1 MGQPVRILHILG
13 NTQLGGAESR
23 IMDLYRHMDRSVV
36 QFDFV
41 VHSKEEGYFNEEI
54 RKLGGRIFRVP
65 RFRVLNYFSYCRAWK
80 KLLQEHRDADG
91 RSEFHMIQ
99 GHMTSTAAIYLP
111 IARKCGIETTIAHA
125 RSAGVDKG
133 LKGILTRFLRRNL
146 SKKADYLFTCSELAG
161 ISVFGKKAVE
171 QGRTRFLPNA
181 IDCQKFAPDPLV
193 REKIRRE
200 LGIENCYVIG
210 HVGRFHYAKNHE
222 YLLRVFAELVKRKTR
237 DYVLLLL
244 GEGSGMEDIRI
255 LSRELGIGDK
265 VYFLGNKSNVN
276 DYYQAMDYFV
286 YPSRF
291 EGMPGTIV
299 EAQTAGLRCLMSD
312 TICKEVIATELVTT
326 RSISEDPG
334 LWADEIEQHLQYQ
347 RSSRVDEMK
356 ELGFDVHGQAVL
368 MTDFYT
374 KEKLLLISPMLH
386 QGGFE
391 RVCIT
396 TARLLKPYYDVSI
409 VIFDDADIAFD
420 IRGLSIINIHLG
432 VRNGKLAKI
441 TNLMRRAVR
450 VRKLKQRMKPVIA
463 YSFGPSANMVNAL
476 SKTSLTSVFLGLR
489 GYQDVADDPKMK
501 LYVRKADRIICC
513 SKEIEAI
520 VQEKYGYLQ
529 TATLYNPYDAEGI
542 TELSKEKVTDLPWKM
557 EDEDRPRI
565 LIGVGRDDPIKG
577 FWHLIK
583 AFYLVQKEIP
593 QMRLIIMGDGS
604 FEQAKSLV
612 SELQLEQKVYF
623 PGVRKNPYKYL
634 AASEM
639 FLLSSYTE
647 GFPNVLVEA
656 MILGRPLISTDCR
669 TGPAEILDHGKYGI
683 LVPDM
688 GDTEDYSG
696 DTISEKETCFAEKII
711 EVLKDSERQKELS
724 ELERKRAG
732 EFDYD
737 SYVDNLL
744 KLCYNKSL

>member
-161 ISVFGKKAVE
+161 ISVFGKKAVK

-255 LSRELGIGDK
+255 LSRELGIEDK

-312 TICKEVIATELVTT
+312 TICKEVIATDLVTT

-356 ELGFDVHGQAVL
+356 ELGFDAHGQAVL

-374 KEKLLLISPMLH
+374 REKLLLISPMLH

-450 VRKLKQRMKPVIA
+450 VKKLKQRMKPVIA

-476 SKTSLTSVFLGLR
+476 SKTSLTRVFLGLR

-669 TGPAEILDHGKYGI
+669 TGPAEILEHGKYGI

>member
-326 RSISEDPG
+326 RSIREDPG

-696 DTISEKETCFAEKII
+696 DTISEKETCFAEKIV

>member
-193 REKIRRE
+193 HEKIRRE
-200 LGIENCYVIG
+200 LGIEKCYVIG

-326 RSISEDPG
+326 RSIREDPG

-432 VRNGKLAKI
+432 VRDGKLAKI

-476 SKTSLTSVFLGLR
+476 SKTSLTRVFLGLR

-529 TATLYNPYDAEGI
+529 TATLYNPYDTEGI
-542 TELSKEKVTDLPWKM
+542 TELSKEKVTDLPWEM

-565 LIGVGRDDPIKG
+565 LIGVGRDDPVKG

-696 DTISEKETCFAEKII
+696 DTISEKETCFAKKIV

>member
-326 RSISEDPG
+326 RSIREDPG

>member
-200 LGIENCYVIG
+200 LGIEKCYVIG

-326 RSISEDPG
+326 RSIREDPG

-432 VRNGKLAKI
+432 VRDGKLAKI

-476 SKTSLTSVFLGLR
+476 SKTSLTRVFLGLR

-542 TELSKEKVTDLPWKM
+542 TELSKEKVTDLPWEM

-565 LIGVGRDDPIKG
+565 LIGVGRDDPVKG

-696 DTISEKETCFAEKII
+696 DTISEKETCFAKKIV

>member
-54 RKLGGRIFRVP
+54 RKLGGRIFCVP

-476 SKTSLTSVFLGLR
+476 SKTSLTRVFLGLR

>member
-326 RSISEDPG
+326 RSIREDPG

-432 VRNGKLAKI
+432 VRNGKLAKM

-476 SKTSLTSVFLGLR
+476 SKTSLTRVFLGLR

-529 TATLYNPYDAEGI
+529 TATLYNPYDTEGI

-565 LIGVGRDDPIKG
+565 LIGVGRDDPVKG

-593 QMRLIIMGDGS
+593 QMRLIIMGDGT

-696 DTISEKETCFAEKII
+696 DTISEKETCFAKKIV

>member
-200 LGIENCYVIG
+200 LGIEKCYVIG

-326 RSISEDPG
+326 RSIREDPG

>member
-286 YPSRF
+286 YPSCF

-326 RSISEDPG
+326 RSIREDPG

-374 KEKLLLISPMLH
+374 REKLLLISPMLH

>member
-326 RSISEDPG
+326 RSIREDPG

-432 VRNGKLAKI
+432 VWDGKLAKI
-441 TNLMRRAVR
+441 TNLMRRAIR

-476 SKTSLTSVFLGLR
+476 SKTSLTRVFLGLR

-529 TATLYNPYDAEGI
+529 TATLYNPYDTEGI

-565 LIGVGRDDPIKG
+565 LIGVGRDDPVKG

-696 DTISEKETCFAEKII
+696 DTISEKETCFAEKIV

>member
-146 SKKADYLFTCSELAG
+146 SKKAEYLFTCSELAG

-326 RSISEDPG
+326 RSIREDPG

-432 VRNGKLAKI
+432 VRNGKLAKM

-476 SKTSLTSVFLGLR
+476 SKTSLTRVFLGLR

-529 TATLYNPYDAEGI
+529 TATLYNPYDTEGI

-565 LIGVGRDDPIKG
+565 LIGVGRDDPVKG

-593 QMRLIIMGDGS
+593 QMRLIIMGDGT

-696 DTISEKETCFAEKII
+696 DTISEKETCFAKKIV

>member
-181 IDCQKFAPDPLV
+181 IDCQKFALDPLV

-326 RSISEDPG
+326 RSIREDPG

-432 VRNGKLAKI
+432 VRNGKLAKM

-696 DTISEKETCFAEKII
+696 ATISEKETCFAEKII

-744 KLCYNKSL
+744 KLCYNESL

>member
-171 QGRTRFLPNA
+171 RGRTRFLPNA

-255 LSRELGIGDK
+255 LSRELGIEDK
-265 VYFLGNKSNVN
+265 VYFLGNKSNIN

-356 ELGFDVHGQAVL
+356 ELGFDVHGQAML

-476 SKTSLTSVFLGLR
+476 SKTSLTRVFLGLR

-634 AASEM
+634 AVSEM

-669 TGPAEILDHGKYGI
+669 TGPAEILEHGKYGI

-696 DTISEKETCFAEKII
+696 DTISEKETYFAEKII

>member
-326 RSISEDPG
+326 RSIREDPG

-476 SKTSLTSVFLGLR
+476 SKTSLTRVFLGLR

-724 ELERKRAG
+724 ELEWKRAG

>member
-326 RSISEDPG
+326 RSIREDPG

-476 SKTSLTSVFLGLR
+476 SKTSLTRVFLGLR

-696 DTISEKETCFAEKII
+696 DTISEKETCFAEKIV

>member
-133 LKGILTRFLRRNL
+133 LKGILTRFLRCNL

-200 LGIENCYVIG
+200 LGIEKCYVIG

-326 RSISEDPG
+326 RSIREDPG

-634 AASEM
+634 AASDM

-696 DTISEKETCFAEKII
+696 DTISEKETCFAEKIV

>member
-133 LKGILTRFLRRNL
+133 LKGILTRFLRYNL

-200 LGIENCYVIG
+200 LGIEKCYVIG

-326 RSISEDPG
+326 RSIREDPG

-441 TNLMRRAVR
+441 INLMRRAVR

>member
-222 YLLRVFAELVKRKTR
+222 YLLRVFAELVKRKTK

-326 RSISEDPG
+326 RSIREDPG

-529 TATLYNPYDAEGI
+529 TATLYNPYDAKGI

-744 KLCYNKSL
+744 KLCYNESL

>member
-476 SKTSLTSVFLGLR
+476 SKTSLTRVFLGLR

-696 DTISEKETCFAEKII
+696 DTISEKDTCFAEKII

>member
-133 LKGILTRFLRRNL
+133 LKGILTRFLRCNL

-200 LGIENCYVIG
+200 LGIEKCYVIG

-326 RSISEDPG
+326 RSIREDPG

-396 TARLLKPYYDVSI
+396 TARLLKTYYDVSI

-744 KLCYNKSL
+744 KLCYNESL

>member
-326 RSISEDPG
+326 RSIREDPG

-476 SKTSLTSVFLGLR
+476 SKTSLTRVFLGLR

-744 KLCYNKSL
+744 KLGYNKSL

>member
-171 QGRTRFLPNA
+171 RGRTRFLPNA

-255 LSRELGIGDK
+255 LSRELGIEDK
-265 VYFLGNKSNVN
+265 VYFLGNKSNIN

-356 ELGFDVHGQAVL
+356 ELGFDVHGQAML

-476 SKTSLTSVFLGLR
+476 SKTSLTRVFLGLR

-634 AASEM
+634 AVSEM

-656 MILGRPLISTDCR
+656 MILGRPLISTDCK
-669 TGPAEILDHGKYGI
+669 TGPAEILEHGKYGI

-696 DTISEKETCFAEKII
+696 DTISEKETYFAEKII

>member
-244 GEGSGMEDIRI
+244 GEGSGLEDIRI

-326 RSISEDPG
+326 RSIREDPG

-432 VRNGKLAKI
+432 VRNGKLAKM

-565 LIGVGRDDPIKG
+565 LIGVGRDDPVKG

-744 KLCYNKSL
+744 KLCYNESL

>member
-133 LKGILTRFLRRNL
+133 LKGILTRFLRCNL
-146 SKKADYLFTCSELAG
+146 SKKADYLFTCSEPAG

-200 LGIENCYVIG
+200 LGIEKCYVIG

-326 RSISEDPG
+326 RSIREDPG

-432 VRNGKLAKI
+432 VCNGKLAKI

-565 LIGVGRDDPIKG
+565 LIGVGRDDPVKG

-744 KLCYNKSL
+744 KLCYNESL

>member
-133 LKGILTRFLRRNL
+133 LKGILTRFLRCNL

-200 LGIENCYVIG
+200 LGIEKCYVIG

-326 RSISEDPG
+326 RSIREDPG

-432 VRNGKLAKI
+432 VRNGKLAKM

-696 DTISEKETCFAEKII
+696 DTISEKETCFAEKIV

>member
-255 LSRELGIGDK
+255 LSRELGIEDK
-265 VYFLGNKSNVN
+265 VYFLGNKSNIN

-312 TICKEVIATELVTT
+312 TICKEVIATDLVTT

-374 KEKLLLISPMLH
+374 REKLLLISPMLH

-476 SKTSLTSVFLGLR
+476 SKTSLTRVFLGLR

-565 LIGVGRDDPIKG
+565 LIGVGRDDPVKG

-669 TGPAEILDHGKYGI
+669 TGPAEILEHGKYGI

>member
-133 LKGILTRFLRRNL
+133 LKGILTRFLRCNL

-200 LGIENCYVIG
+200 LGIEKCYVIG

-326 RSISEDPG
+326 RSIREDPG

-409 VIFDDADIAFD
+409 VIFDDADIVFD

>member
-1 MGQPVRILHILG
+1 MEQPVRILHVLG

-80 KLLQEHRDADG
+80 QLLQEHRDAEG
-91 RSEFHMIQ
+91 KSEFHMIQ

-146 SKKADYLFTCSELAG
+146 SKKADYLFTCSEIAG

-181 IDCQKFAPDPLV
+181 IDCQKFAPDPLI

-200 LGIENCYVIG
+200 LGIENSYVIG

-255 LSRELGIGDK
+255 LSRELGIEDK
-265 VYFLGNKSNVN
+265 VYFLGNRSNVN

-326 RSISEDPG
+326 RSIHEDPR
-334 LWADEIEQHLQYQ
+334 LWADEIEQHLQYK

-356 ELGFDVHGQAVL
+356 ELGFDVYGQAVL

-409 VIFDDADIAFD
+409 VIFDDVDIAFD

-441 TNLMRRAVR
+441 TNLMRRAAR

-476 SKTSLTSVFLGLR
+476 SKTSLTRVFLGLR

-513 SKEIEAI
+513 SKEMEDI
-520 VQEKYGYLQ
+520 VQEKYGYLH

-542 TELSKEKVTDLPWKM
+542 AELSKEEVTDLPWEM
-557 EDEDRPRI
+557 ENEDRPRI
-565 LIGVGRDDPIKG
+565 LIGVGRDDPVKG

-593 QMRLIIMGDGS
+593 QVRLIIMGDGS

-612 SELQLEQKVYF
+612 SQLQLEQKVYF

-634 AASEM
+634 AVSEM
-639 FLLSSYTE
+639 FLLTSYTE

-656 MILGRPLISTDCR
+656 MLLGRPLISTDCR

-696 DTISEKETCFAEKII
+696 DTISEKETYFAQKII
-711 EVLKDSERQKELS
+711 EVLKDSERQQELS

>member
-161 ISVFGKKAVE
+161 ISVFGKKAVD

-326 RSISEDPG
+326 RSIREDPG

>member
-1 MGQPVRILHILG
+1 MEQPVRILHILG

-326 RSISEDPG
+326 RSIREDPG

-520 VQEKYGYLQ
+520 VQGKYGYLQ

>member
-326 RSISEDPG
+326 RSIREDPG

-432 VRNGKLAKI
+432 VRNGKLAKM

-744 KLCYNKSL
+744 KLCYNESL

>member
-133 LKGILTRFLRRNL
+133 LKGILTRFLRCNL

-200 LGIENCYVIG
+200 LGIEKCYVIG

-326 RSISEDPG
+326 RSIREDPG

-513 SKEIEAI
+513 SREIEAI

-744 KLCYNKSL
+744 KLCYNESL

>member
-133 LKGILTRFLRRNL
+133 LKGILTRFLRCNL

-326 RSISEDPG
+326 RSIREDPG

-476 SKTSLTSVFLGLR
+476 SKTLLTSVFLGLR

-696 DTISEKETCFAEKII
+696 DTISEKETCFAEKIV

>member
-133 LKGILTRFLRRNL
+133 LKGILTRFLRCNL
-146 SKKADYLFTCSELAG
+146 SKKADYLFTCSEHAG

-200 LGIENCYVIG
+200 LGIEKCYVIG

-326 RSISEDPG
+326 RSIREDPG

-696 DTISEKETCFAEKII
+696 DTISEKETGFAEKII

-744 KLCYNKSL
+744 KLCYNVSL

>member
-200 LGIENCYVIG
+200 LGIEKCYVIG

-255 LSRELGIGDK
+255 LSRELGIEDK

-312 TICKEVIATELVTT
+312 TICKEVIATDLVTT
-326 RSISEDPG
+326 RSIHEDPG

-374 KEKLLLISPMLH
+374 REKLLLISPMLH

-450 VRKLKQRMKPVIA
+450 VKKLKQRMKPVIA

>member
-255 LSRELGIGDK
+255 LSRELGIEDK

-326 RSISEDPG
+326 RSIREDPG

-432 VRNGKLAKI
+432 VRDGKLAKI

-476 SKTSLTSVFLGLR
+476 SKTSLTRVFLGLR

-529 TATLYNPYDAEGI
+529 TATLYNPYDAERI

-565 LIGVGRDDPIKG
+565 LIGVGRDDPVKG

-696 DTISEKETCFAEKII
+696 DTISEKETCFAEKIV

>member
-133 LKGILTRFLRRNL
+133 LKGILTRFLRHNL

-161 ISVFGKKAVE
+161 ISVFGKKAVD

-326 RSISEDPG
+326 RSIREDPG

-696 DTISEKETCFAEKII
+696 DTISEKETCFAEKIV

>member
-111 IARKCGIETTIAHA
+111 IARKRGIETTIAHA

-200 LGIENCYVIG
+200 LGIEKCYVIG

-326 RSISEDPG
+326 RSIREDPG

-744 KLCYNKSL
+744 KLCYNESL

>member
-133 LKGILTRFLRRNL
+133 LKGILTRFLRCNL

-200 LGIENCYVIG
+200 LGIEKCYVIG

-326 RSISEDPG
+326 RSIREDPG

-409 VIFDDADIAFD
+409 VIFDDADIVFD

-744 KLCYNKSL
+744 KLCYNESL

>member
-23 IMDLYRHMDRSVV
+23 IMDMYRHMDRSVV

-326 RSISEDPG
+326 RSIREDPG

-432 VRNGKLAKI
+432 VRNGKLAKM

-744 KLCYNKSL
+744 KLCYNESL